1 MLTTNDLGKR
11 RPYTL
16 KEIVELDYPEFWGG
30 AKEGIRVVKELQNM
44 MLGMLPISRR
54 HLPSTF
60 DQLKAHKQAQ
70 IALLN
75 YLKMRSIYGLAYAIW
90 ELLDTNCRKLA
101 QARLEVEQ
109 DQIEDAMGR
118 LVDVMSLVDSITK
131 SFDFVKDQENGFYML
146 KDMIDTRCP
155 GMDFFVKRGTA
166 NSTWSYRD
174 IVGTIQGLG
183 FSDENIC
190 NSLLF
195 DDDPKEPNIGG
206 LMERPEDDKMV
217 VVY

>member
-11 RPYTL
+11 HPYTL
-16 KEIVELDYPEFWGG
+16 KEIVELDYPSFWGG
-30 AKEGIRVVKELQNM
+30 AKGSIRIAKELQNM
-44 MLGMLPISRR
+44 MLGMFPISRR
-54 HLPSTF
+54 HLPNNF
-60 DQLKAHKQAQ
+60 NQLKENVQAQ
-70 IALLN
+70 TALLN

-90 ELLDTNCRKLA
+90 ESLDTNCRKLA

-131 SFDFVKDQENGFYML
+131 SFGFVKDQENGFDML
-146 KDMIDTRCP
+146 KDMIDTHCP
-155 GMDFFVKRGTA
+155 GMDFFVKRGAA
-166 NSTWSYRD
+166 NSTWSYLD

-217 VVY
+217 IVF